1 MAYTQKFI
9 TEVATSRGW
18 QLSEH
23 AERTGYLG
31 AVDEWHRDGNAVQ
44 VFYGARGAVRTG
56 FVREGSRDWFRI
68 NGQDKAEKIVRYL
81 KTGYLS

>member
-18 QLSEH
+18 ELVEH

-31 AVDEWHRDGNAVQ
+31 ALDEWHRDGNAVQ
-44 VFYGARGAVRTG
+44 VFYGAGTGVRKG
-56 FVREGSRDWFRI
+56 WAREGNRDWYEI
-68 NGQDKAEKIVRYL
+68 NGQNKAEKIVRYL